1 MGRRRR
7 KKIKRVRRTRKL
19 TSIRYFECPICGQ
32 PTLTIDFEKLKD
44 KPGFKKAIVKCG
56 SCGLYLELEVPE
68 LYERIDVYN
77 KVVDMAYEGK
87 LEETRRG
94 SEEAEETSEELAE
107 VLADALAEEAGDD
120 DGKGAEG
127 SPREEEEY

>member
-87 LEETRRG
+87 LGEAQVEG
-94 SEEAEETSEELAE
+94 EEAGEAGDELAE
-107 VLADALAEEAGDD
+107 ALAEALAEEAGDG
-120 DGKGAEG
+120 DGEGAESSTG
-127 SPREEEEY
+127 EKEED

>member
-19 TSIRYFECPICGQ
+19 TSMRYFECPICGQ
-32 PTLTIDFEKLKD
+32 PTLTIDFERLKD

-87 LEETRRG
+87 LGEAQAG
-94 SEEAEETSEELAE
+94 GEEASESSDELAE
-107 VLADALAEEAGDD
+107 ALAEALVEEAGDSD
-120 DGKGAEG
+120 EEGAEG
-127 SPREEEEY
+127 SPREEEEG